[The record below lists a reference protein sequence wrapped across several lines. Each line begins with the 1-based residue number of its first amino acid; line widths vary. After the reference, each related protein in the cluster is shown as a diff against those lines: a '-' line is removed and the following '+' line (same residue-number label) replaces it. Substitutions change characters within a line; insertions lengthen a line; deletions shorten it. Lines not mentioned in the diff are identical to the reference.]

1 MSIFTRGS
9 ETYKSDIV
17 LGDKYREKSTGI
29 EGKAVAVAFFEHACE
44 RVTLRYAHD
53 GDVKEASFDAPEV
66 EHIKTQTTPQVTKT
80 GGPERASGTQRAGSF
95 SR

>member
-1 MSIFTRGS
+1 MSIFTKGS

-17 LGDKYREKSTGI
+17 LGDRYRERSTGI

-66 EHIKTQTTPQVTKT
+66 EHIATNKVPVQQKS
-80 GGPERASGTQRAGSF
+80 GGPERTSGTARGSVA
-95 SR
+95 RR